1 MRSMPW
7 MLLYEGT
14 FSTVWVQFTS
24 PPHTSFSTMRT
35 ERLVRAAYSARR
47 HAAYAAADDQDV
59 AVPVHDA
66 DS

>member
-1 MRSMPW
+1 MPW

-35 ERLVRAAYSARR
+35 ERLVRAAYSAAVMPPMPPPMIR
-47 HAAYAAADDQDV
+47 DV
-59 AVPVHDA
+59 AKPVHDA